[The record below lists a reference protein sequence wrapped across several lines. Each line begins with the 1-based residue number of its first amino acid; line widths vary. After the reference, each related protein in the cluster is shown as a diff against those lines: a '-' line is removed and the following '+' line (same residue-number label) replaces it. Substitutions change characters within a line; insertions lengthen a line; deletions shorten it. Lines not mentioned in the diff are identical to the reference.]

1 MTTQISPTPCAI
13 VPPDGSLQLSQFS
26 VALFY
31 ILFPSA
37 SVLTIP
43 PSSPSLS
50 LSLFPVCHT
59 PFLCLCSRLS
69 AAQSPT
75 VTDPLQQAY
84 AGVQHYA
91 GDPSLLPPVLSHF
104 LHLSLSLS
112 PPLPLLFVTPVDT
125 MTGRDSRTSQ
135 FPPGLGYFTL
145 GLQKGFSVDLIIH
158 PRTHTHTK
166 KKS

>member
-1 MTTQISPTPCAI
+1 MTTQISPTPCVI
-13 VPPDGSLQLSQFS
+13 LPPDGSLQLSQFS
-26 VALFY
+26 VALFN

-37 SVLTIP
+37 SVLTILRP
-43 PSSPSLS
+43 LRLFRSHF
-50 LSLFPVCHT
+50 FPVCHT

-112 PPLPLLFVTPVDT
+112 PSLPLCL
-125 MTGRDSRTSQ
+125 SHQ
-135 FPPGLGYFTL
+135 WTL
-145 GLQKGFSVDLIIH
+145 WQVEIAGPANFLPD
-158 PRTHTHTK
+158 
-166 KKS
+166 

>member
-1 MTTQISPTPCAI
+1 MQTSGANRHFEELRYDNPNISHSLCDRTPRWFSPTKPIFCRALLH
-13 VPPDGSLQLSQFS
+13 SLSLCLCLDHS
-26 VALFY
+26 
-31 ILFPSA
+31 
-37 SVLTIP
+37 

-112 PPLPLLFVTPVDT
+112 PSLPLCL
-125 MTGRDSRTSQ
+125 SHQ
-135 FPPGLGYFTL
+135 WTL
-145 GLQKGFSVDLIIH
+145 WQVEIAGPANFLPD
-158 PRTHTHTK
+158 
-166 KKS
+166 